1 MPYDSTLDQQL
12 FTKEWGAENNRISVS
27 VYSYKNG
34 PRKLQISRE
43 VKDRE
48 GNFIF
53 ARLGRLAKEELEGIL
68 PLISEAMKIM

>member
-1 MPYDSTLDQQL
+1 MPYDSALDQQL
-12 FTKEWGAENNRISVS
+12 SSKEWGAENNRLIVS

-53 ARLGRLAKEELEGIL
+53 ARLGRLSKEELAGIL
-68 PLISEAMKIM
+68 PLINEAMKIM